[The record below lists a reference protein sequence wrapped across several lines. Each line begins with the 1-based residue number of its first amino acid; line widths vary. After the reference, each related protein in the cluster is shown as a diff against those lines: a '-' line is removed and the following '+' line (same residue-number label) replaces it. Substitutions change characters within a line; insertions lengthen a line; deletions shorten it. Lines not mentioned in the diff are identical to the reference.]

1 MPAYVV
7 AMLGIH
13 DPDAFGV
20 YAGAVGAVTEK
31 YGGHYLFAG
40 PGSTVLEGEPAP
52 NGMAIIEFPSADD
65 ARRWYE
71 SEDYAPLIELRQA
84 AASTVLVMTPDRDA
98 PS

>member
-7 AMLGIH
+7 AMLNIN

-31 YGGHYLFAG
+31 FGGRYLFAG

-52 NGMAIIEFPSADD
+52 DGMAIIEFPSAED
-65 ARRWYE
+65 AQRWYD
-71 SEDYAPLIELRQA
+71 SEEYAPLIELRQSA
-84 AASTVLVMTPDRDA
+84 AATVLVMTPDVGSA
-98 PS
+98 G

>member
-31 YGGHYLFAG
+31 FGGRYLFSG
-40 PGSTVLEGEPAP
+40 PGATVLEGEPAP
-52 NGMAIIEFPSADD
+52 NGMAIIEFPTAED

-71 SEDYAPLIELRQA
+71 SEEYAPLIELRQSA
-84 AASTVLVMTPDRDA
+84 AETVLVATPDMDA
-98 PS
+98 AS